1 MVNFYKTINE
11 AFDKRYDSNTK
22 KPLTEASAAHAH
34 PDMSK
39 KAGSISSMILSNK
52 DRIDNATSLQ
62 DLRAVVED
70 ILSPL
75 EGNAKVTEI
84 NGRLRAMK
92 DHVKALQYIYNIILK
107 GDNLGTIKTG
117 KAKERSKNEAC
128 GKKRSKKLTENT
140 NKIFKLD
147 RNYSWSRDGKNHPL
161 YPIVMDILDDMG
173 LFMKVSRGS
182 CFFRQQF
189 TNDAAGAM
197 SCADFAEAMDALTQA
212 SNGKSMAEVYDDIED
227 FLWSDCISMDYK
239 WHHDDG
245 ETYDF
250 DAYDESL
257 RRRRV
262 NESSK
267 RFDWDNLDV
276 FEQTKIMKDF
286 VRKYN
291 GTKVFED
298 FADYIGV
305 PVDDVIDLFTDAESR
320 GFIQIPQEKQIN
332 SAYASTD
339 IYESVRR
346 RRVNESKRKLKESNT
361 DWYSM
366 DWDDQVNTIKRFVRN
381 YRGTKVFE
389 DFAASVGVDVDDVID
404 IFADLESYGIIYI
417 PRKIQIDDKYM
428 NNDIYESKRKLK
440 EAASGTFNP
449 DREYDWYEDGDVHPF
464 LDIFDNALDE
474 LGLWSE
480 PSIQGGN
487 GYDYFYTK
495 DGDREAG
502 GVDFGIESDFIN
514 NLFQEMKG
522 HSWAEIEDAIAEF
535 VGDHAEYPD
544 DYDEDEDED
553 DGGDADHDTPTLR
566 LVKKILPKLKKYL
579 GDAGYSCNLLVDFS
593 TGKDVVTVHPSD
605 SIQIDVA
612 EIAPSDIVK
621 AVKSSGLDIN
631 DQSISDNEW
640 QAVFDKIITDA
651 MTRRSGYG
659 VIAFCSLEE
668 LSTYKGKDCSYLLEV
683 RPGEKLLCVDVFV
696 KSFQNGSF
704 KEYPYML
711 LSYVP
716 GVPKRNTVLGPNYRA
731 DYLQERDALKDI
743 ESKIKSIQANESF
756 RRRRVNESLRRSRT
770 TKKKIR

>member
-39 KAGSISSMILSNK
+39 KAGSISSMIIANK
-52 DRIDNATSLQ
+52 DRIDNAASLQ

-92 DHVKALQYIYNIILK
+92 DHVKALQYVYNIILK

-117 KAKERSKNEAC
+117 KAKERSKNESC
-128 GKKRSKKLTENT
+128 GKRRSK
-140 NKIFKLD
+140 
-147 RNYSWSRDGKNHPL
+147 S
-161 YPIVMDILDDMG
+161 
-173 LFMKVSRGS
+173 
-182 CFFRQQF
+182 
-189 TNDAAGAM
+189 
-197 SCADFAEAMDALTQA
+197 
-212 SNGKSMAEVYDDIED
+212 
-227 FLWSDCISMDYK
+227 
-239 WHHDDG
+239 
-245 ETYDF
+245 
-250 DAYDESL
+250 
-257 RRRRV
+257 
-262 NESSK
+262 
-267 RFDWDNLDV
+267 
-276 FEQTKIMKDF
+276 
-286 VRKYN
+286 
-291 GTKVFED
+291 
-298 FADYIGV
+298 
-305 PVDDVIDLFTDAESR
+305 
-320 GFIQIPQEKQIN
+320 
-332 SAYASTD
+332 
-339 IYESVRR
+339 
-346 RRVNESKRKLKESNT
+346 
-361 DWYSM
+361 
-366 DWDDQVNTIKRFVRN
+366 
-381 YRGTKVFE
+381 
-389 DFAASVGVDVDDVID
+389 
-404 IFADLESYGIIYI
+404 
-417 PRKIQIDDKYM
+417 
-428 NNDIYESKRKLK
+428 LK
-440 EAASGTFNP
+440 EASSGTFNP

-487 GYDYFYTK
+487 GYDYFYTQEGSK
-495 DGDREAG
+495 DAG
-502 GVDFGIESDFIN
+502 GGDFGIEADFMN
-514 NLFQEMKG
+514 DLFQEMKG
-522 HSWAEIEDAIAEF
+522 HSWSEIEDAIAEF

-544 DYDEDEDED
+544 DYDEDDDEDEN
-553 DGGDADHDTPTLR
+553 DGGDGSHDTPTLR

-631 DQSISDNEW
+631 DQSISDDEW

-716 GVPKRNTVLGPNYRA
+716 GVPKCNTVLGPNYRA

-756 RRRRVNESLRRSRT
+756 RRRRVNESLRSSRK

>member
-117 KAKERSKNEAC
+117 KAKERSKNE
-128 GKKRSKKLTENT
+128 
-140 NKIFKLD
+140 
-147 RNYSWSRDGKNHPL
+147 
-161 YPIVMDILDDMG
+161 
-173 LFMKVSRGS
+173 
-182 CFFRQQF
+182 
-189 TNDAAGAM
+189 
-197 SCADFAEAMDALTQA
+197 
-212 SNGKSMAEVYDDIED
+212 
-227 FLWSDCISMDYK
+227 
-239 WHHDDG
+239 
-245 ETYDF
+245 
-250 DAYDESL
+250 
-257 RRRRV
+257 
-262 NESSK
+262 
-267 RFDWDNLDV
+267 
-276 FEQTKIMKDF
+276 
-286 VRKYN
+286 
-291 GTKVFED
+291 
-298 FADYIGV
+298 
-305 PVDDVIDLFTDAESR
+305 
-320 GFIQIPQEKQIN
+320 
-332 SAYASTD
+332 
-339 IYESVRR
+339 SVRR

-366 DWDDQVNTIKRFVRN
+366 DWDDQVNTIKRFVKN

-389 DFAASVGVDVDDVID
+389 DFADSVGVDVDDVID
-404 IFADLESYGIIYI
+404 MFSDLEAHGIIYI
-417 PRKIQIDDKYM
+417 PQEIQIDDKYV
-428 NNDIYESKRKLK
+428 NNDLYESKRKLK
-440 EAASGTFNP
+440 EAASGIFNP

-522 HSWAEIEDAIAEF
+522 HSWSEIEDAIAEF

-553 DGGDADHDTPTLR
+553 DGGDDDHDTPTLR

-579 GDAGYSCNLLVDFS
+579 GDAGYSCDLLIDFT
-593 TGKDVVTVHPSD
+593 TGKDIITVHPSD

-612 EIAPSDIVK
+612 EIAPSDVVK

-631 DQSISDNEW
+631 DQSISDDEW

-659 VIAFCSLEE
+659 VITFCSLEE

-683 RPGEKLLCVDVFV
+683 RPGEELLCVKVFV

-704 KEYPYML
+704 KEYPYMML
-711 LSYVP
+711 RYAP
-716 GVPKRNTVLGPNYRA
+716 GVPKGNTVLGPNYRA
-731 DYLQERDALKDI
+731 DYSKDRDALKDI

-756 RRRRVNESLRRSRT
+756 RRRRVNESLRRSTT

>member
-52 DRIDNATSLQ
+52 DRIDSATSLQ

-84 NGRLRAMK
+84 NGRLRAMN

-117 KAKERSKNEAC
+117 KAKERSKNE
-128 GKKRSKKLTENT
+128 S
-140 NKIFKLD
+140 
-147 RNYSWSRDGKNHPL
+147 
-161 YPIVMDILDDMG
+161 V
-173 LFMKVSRGS
+173 
-182 CFFRQQF
+182 
-189 TNDAAGAM
+189 
-197 SCADFAEAMDALTQA
+197 
-212 SNGKSMAEVYDDIED
+212 
-227 FLWSDCISMDYK
+227 
-239 WHHDDG
+239 
-245 ETYDF
+245 
-250 DAYDESL
+250 

-298 FADYIGV
+298 FADYVGV

-339 IYESVRR
+339 IYESVRQKR
-346 RRVNESKRKLKESNT
+346 SKSLKEANI

-366 DWDDQVNTIKRFVRN
+366 DWDDQVNAIKHFVKN

-389 DFAASVGVDVDDVID
+389 DFAASFGVDVDDVID
-404 IFADLESYGIIYI
+404 IFADLESYGTIYI

-428 NNDIYESKRKLK
+428 NNDIYESKSKLK

-464 LDIFDNALDE
+464 LDIFNNALDE

-487 GYDYFYTK
+487 GYDFFYTK

-502 GVDFGIESDFIN
+502 GVDFGIESEFIN

-544 DYDEDEDED
+544 DYDDEDEDED
-553 DGGDADHDTPTLR
+553 DEDKGYAYYDTPTVR
-566 LVKKILPKLKKYL
+566 FVKKILPKLKKYL
-579 GDAGYSCNLLVDFS
+579 NDNGYDCYIYNS
-593 TGKDVVTVHPSD
+593 G
-605 SIQIDVA
+605 
-612 EIAPSDIVK
+612 EIYIAITIYQRDDLTLTLIRPNEFVKQVK
-621 AVKSSGLDIN
+621 ASGLNID
-631 DQSISDNEW
+631 DKSISDEAW
-640 QAVFDKIITDA
+640 HDLFDKIITN
-651 MTRRSGYG
+651 TRVSKYLSYKLKT
-659 VIAFCSLEE
+659 FDSLED
-668 LSTYKGKDCSYLLEV
+668 LSAYKREDCSYLSEV
-683 RPGEKLLCVDVFV
+683 RPEKDLKGVGVYIY
-696 KSFQNGSF
+696 SFQNGSF
-704 KEYPYML
+704 KDYPYIWL
-711 LSYVP
+711 KY
-716 GVPKRNTVLGPNYRA
+716 GDYDNRNFTVLGPNYRA
-731 DYLQERDALKDI
+731 DDVKDPTEHIEKLLKGV
-743 ESKIKSIQANESF
+743 QANESF
-756 RRRRVNESLRRSRT
+756 RRRRVNESARRSRT

>member
-39 KAGSISSMILSNK
+39 KAGSISSLILSNK

-117 KAKERSKNEAC
+117 KAKERSKNESV
-128 GKKRSKKLTENT
+128 RS
-140 NKIFKLD
+140 
-147 RNYSWSRDGKNHPL
+147 
-161 YPIVMDILDDMG
+161 
-173 LFMKVSRGS
+173 
-182 CFFRQQF
+182 
-189 TNDAAGAM
+189 
-197 SCADFAEAMDALTQA
+197 
-212 SNGKSMAEVYDDIED
+212 
-227 FLWSDCISMDYK
+227 
-239 WHHDDG
+239 
-245 ETYDF
+245 
-250 DAYDESL
+250 
-257 RRRRV
+257 RRV

-332 SAYASTD
+332 SAYANPD
-339 IYESVRR
+339 IYESVRS
-346 RRVNESKRKLKESNT
+346 RRVNESKRKLKEANT

-366 DWDDQVNTIKRFVRN
+366 DWDDQVNAIKRFVKN

-428 NNDIYESKRKLK
+428 NNDIYESK
-440 EAASGTFNP
+440 S
-449 DREYDWYEDGDVHPF
+449 
-464 LDIFDNALDE
+464 
-474 LGLWSE
+474 
-480 PSIQGGN
+480 
-487 GYDYFYTK
+487 
-495 DGDREAG
+495 
-502 GVDFGIESDFIN
+502 
-514 NLFQEMKG
+514 
-522 HSWAEIEDAIAEF
+522 
-535 VGDHAEYPD
+535 
-544 DYDEDEDED
+544 
-553 DGGDADHDTPTLR
+553 
-566 LVKKILPKLKKYL
+566 
-579 GDAGYSCNLLVDFS
+579 
-593 TGKDVVTVHPSD
+593 
-605 SIQIDVA
+605 
-612 EIAPSDIVK
+612 
-621 AVKSSGLDIN
+621 
-631 DQSISDNEW
+631 
-640 QAVFDKIITDA
+640 
-651 MTRRSGYG
+651 
-659 VIAFCSLEE
+659 
-668 LSTYKGKDCSYLLEV
+668 
-683 RPGEKLLCVDVFV
+683 
-696 KSFQNGSF
+696 
-704 KEYPYML
+704 
-711 LSYVP
+711 
-716 GVPKRNTVLGPNYRA
+716 KR
-731 DYLQERDALKDI
+731 
-743 ESKIKSIQANESF
+743 
-756 RRRRVNESLRRSRT
+756 
-770 TKKKIR
+770 

>member
-117 KAKERSKNEAC
+117 KAKERSKNESV
-128 GKKRSKKLTENT
+128 RS
-140 NKIFKLD
+140 
-147 RNYSWSRDGKNHPL
+147 
-161 YPIVMDILDDMG
+161 
-173 LFMKVSRGS
+173 
-182 CFFRQQF
+182 
-189 TNDAAGAM
+189 
-197 SCADFAEAMDALTQA
+197 
-212 SNGKSMAEVYDDIED
+212 
-227 FLWSDCISMDYK
+227 
-239 WHHDDG
+239 
-245 ETYDF
+245 
-250 DAYDESL
+250 
-257 RRRRV
+257 RRV

-339 IYESVRR
+339 IYESVRS
-346 RRVNESKRKLKESNT
+346 RRVNESKRKLKEANT

-366 DWDDQVNTIKRFVRN
+366 DWDDQVNAIKRFVKN

-428 NNDIYESKRKLK
+428 NNDIYESKSKLK

-535 VGDHAEYPD
+535 VENHVEYSD
-544 DYDEDEDED
+544 DYDEDDDDDEDEEENLY
-553 DGGDADHDTPTLR
+553 ARSANQL
-566 LVKKILPKLKKYL
+566 LPKFKKYL
-579 GDAGYSCNLLVDFS
+579 NKEYDCDVRYESGEYYVYVTLKQRPSVHLCRLLASTLVLLVRD
-593 TGKDVVTVHPSD
+593 
-605 SIQIDVA
+605 
-612 EIAPSDIVK
+612 
-621 AVKSSGLDIN
+621 SGLDIN
-631 DQSISDNEW
+631 DKSTSDKAWND
-640 QAVFDKIITDA
+640 VFDKIINYTNA
-651 MTRRSGYG
+651 RSGYN
-659 VIAFCSLEE
+659 VIPFRSLED
-668 LSTYKGKDCSYLLEV
+668 LSIYKGKDCSYLSEV
-683 RPGEKLLCVDVFV
+683 RPGEDLLTTYIFTYPI
-696 KSFQNGSF
+696 QNGSF
-704 KEYPYML
+704 KDYPYMML
-711 LSYVP
+711 LYD
-716 GVPKRNTVLGPNYRA
+716 NTRRDYTVIGPNYRA
-731 DYLQERDALKDI
+731 DYIYQGDAMDDL
-743 ESKIKSIQANESF
+743 ESKLKSAQANESF
-756 RRRRVNESLRRSRT
+756 RRRRVNESARRSRT

>member
-117 KAKERSKNEAC
+117 KAKQRSKNE
-128 GKKRSKKLTENT
+128 
-140 NKIFKLD
+140 
-147 RNYSWSRDGKNHPL
+147 
-161 YPIVMDILDDMG
+161 
-173 LFMKVSRGS
+173 
-182 CFFRQQF
+182 
-189 TNDAAGAM
+189 
-197 SCADFAEAMDALTQA
+197 
-212 SNGKSMAEVYDDIED
+212 SM
-227 FLWSDCISMDYK
+227 
-239 WHHDDG
+239 
-245 ETYDF
+245 
-250 DAYDESL
+250 
-257 RRRRV
+257 
-262 NESSK
+262 NES
-267 RFDWDNLDV
+267 FDWDNLDV

-346 RRVNESKRKLKESNT
+346 KRSKSLKEANI

-366 DWDDQVNTIKRFVRN
+366 DWDDQVNAIKRFVKN

-428 NNDIYESKRKLK
+428 NNDIYESKSKLK

-544 DYDEDEDED
+544 DYDEDDDEDEN
-553 DGGDADHDTPTLR
+553 DGGDGSHDTPTLR

-631 DQSISDNEW
+631 DQSISDDEW

-696 KSFQNGSF
+696 KSFQKGSF

-756 RRRRVNESLRRSRT
+756 RRRRVNESLRSSRK

>member
-39 KAGSISSMILSNK
+39 KSGSISSMIIANK
-52 DRIDNATSLQ
+52 DRIDNAASLQ

-92 DHVKALQYIYNIILK
+92 DHVKALQYVYNIILK

-117 KAKERSKNEAC
+117 KAKERSKNESV
-128 GKKRSKKLTENT
+128 RS
-140 NKIFKLD
+140 
-147 RNYSWSRDGKNHPL
+147 
-161 YPIVMDILDDMG
+161 
-173 LFMKVSRGS
+173 
-182 CFFRQQF
+182 
-189 TNDAAGAM
+189 
-197 SCADFAEAMDALTQA
+197 
-212 SNGKSMAEVYDDIED
+212 
-227 FLWSDCISMDYK
+227 
-239 WHHDDG
+239 
-245 ETYDF
+245 
-250 DAYDESL
+250 
-257 RRRRV
+257 RRV

-346 RRVNESKRKLKESNT
+346 RRVNESKRKLKEANT

-366 DWDDQVNTIKRFVRN
+366 DWDDQVNTIKRFVKN

-417 PRKIQIDDKYM
+417 PRNIQIDDKYM

-487 GYDYFYTK
+487 GYDYFYTQ

-522 HSWAEIEDAIAEF
+522 HSWSEIEDAIAEF

-544 DYDEDEDED
+544 DYDEDDDEDEN
-553 DGGDADHDTPTLR
+553 DGGDGSHDTPTLR

-631 DQSISDNEW
+631 DQSISDDEW

-756 RRRRVNESLRRSRT
+756 RRRRVNESLRSSRK

>member
-117 KAKERSKNEAC
+117 KAKERSKNE
-128 GKKRSKKLTENT
+128 
-140 NKIFKLD
+140 
-147 RNYSWSRDGKNHPL
+147 
-161 YPIVMDILDDMG
+161 
-173 LFMKVSRGS
+173 
-182 CFFRQQF
+182 
-189 TNDAAGAM
+189 
-197 SCADFAEAMDALTQA
+197 
-212 SNGKSMAEVYDDIED
+212 
-227 FLWSDCISMDYK
+227 
-239 WHHDDG
+239 
-245 ETYDF
+245 
-250 DAYDESL
+250 
-257 RRRRV
+257 
-262 NESSK
+262 
-267 RFDWDNLDV
+267 
-276 FEQTKIMKDF
+276 
-286 VRKYN
+286 
-291 GTKVFED
+291 
-298 FADYIGV
+298 
-305 PVDDVIDLFTDAESR
+305 
-320 GFIQIPQEKQIN
+320 
-332 SAYASTD
+332 
-339 IYESVRR
+339 SVRR

-366 DWDDQVNTIKRFVRN
+366 DWDDQVNTIKRFVKN

-389 DFAASVGVDVDDVID
+389 DFADSVGVDVDDVID
-404 IFADLESYGIIYI
+404 MFSDLEAHGIIYI
-417 PRKIQIDDKYM
+417 PQEIQIDDKYV
-428 NNDIYESKRKLK
+428 NNDLYESKRKLK
-440 EAASGTFNP
+440 EAASGIFNP

-522 HSWAEIEDAIAEF
+522 HSWSEIEDAIAEF

-553 DGGDADHDTPTLR
+553 DGGDDDHDTPTLR

-579 GDAGYSCNLLVDFS
+579 GDAGYSCDLLIDFT
-593 TGKDVVTVHPSD
+593 TGKDIITVHPSD

-612 EIAPSDIVK
+612 EIAPSDVVK

-756 RRRRVNESLRRSRT
+756 RRRRVNESLRRSTT

>member
-22 KPLTEASAAHAH
+22 KPLAEASAAHAH

-117 KAKERSKNEAC
+117 KAKERSKNESV
-128 GKKRSKKLTENT
+128 RS
-140 NKIFKLD
+140 
-147 RNYSWSRDGKNHPL
+147 
-161 YPIVMDILDDMG
+161 
-173 LFMKVSRGS
+173 
-182 CFFRQQF
+182 
-189 TNDAAGAM
+189 
-197 SCADFAEAMDALTQA
+197 
-212 SNGKSMAEVYDDIED
+212 
-227 FLWSDCISMDYK
+227 
-239 WHHDDG
+239 
-245 ETYDF
+245 
-250 DAYDESL
+250 
-257 RRRRV
+257 RRV

-298 FADYIGV
+298 FADYVGV

-332 SAYASTD
+332 SAYANTD
-339 IYESVRR
+339 IYESVRQKR
-346 RRVNESKRKLKESNT
+346 SKSLKEANI

-366 DWDDQVNTIKRFVRN
+366 DWDDQVNAIKQFVKN

-428 NNDIYESKRKLK
+428 NNDIYESKSKLK

-464 LDIFDNALDE
+464 LDIFNNALDE

-487 GYDYFYTK
+487 GYDFFYTK

-514 NLFQEMKG
+514 NLFQKMKG
-522 HSWAEIEDAIAEF
+522 HSWSEIETAIKHF
-535 VGDHAEYPD
+535 VGSYAN
-544 DYDEDEDED
+544 
-553 DGGDADHDTPTLR
+553 T
-566 LVKKILPKLKKYL
+566 
-579 GDAGYSCNLLVDFS
+579 
-593 TGKDVVTVHPSD
+593 
-605 SIQIDVA
+605 
-612 EIAPSDIVK
+612 DIYESV
-621 AVKSSGLDIN
+621 
-631 DQSISDNEW
+631 
-640 QAVFDKIITDA
+640 
-651 MTRRSGYG
+651 RS
-659 VIAFCSLEE
+659 
-668 LSTYKGKDCSYLLEV
+668 
-683 RPGEKLLCVDVFV
+683 
-696 KSFQNGSF
+696 
-704 KEYPYML
+704 
-711 LSYVP
+711 
-716 GVPKRNTVLGPNYRA
+716 
-731 DYLQERDALKDI
+731 
-743 ESKIKSIQANESF
+743 
-756 RRRRVNESLRRSRT
+756 RRVNESLRRSRT

>member
-117 KAKERSKNEAC
+117 KAKERSKNESMNESFAKIITMNADEFFKNSGYMEDDISLHPEKRVVKVYVLDLGLDEYEEGPYTGVEYDDGTFSVVGPGYDEDVSSKQEMNRIVMSGVDEIPVDESC
-128 GKKRSKKLTENT
+128 AKKRSKKLTENS

-197 SCADFAEAMDALTQA
+197 SCADFAEAMDALTRA
-212 SNGKSMAEVYDDIED
+212 SNGKSMVEVYDNVED

-250 DAYDESL
+250 DAYDESFRRRRVNESYGNIFSMPFAKYSKMSGYTEDDISL
-257 RRRRV
+257 HPEKNVVRVYLLDLGEGEDGPYTGVEYDDGTFSVVGLGYDSDVNSKEKMKQIVLSGMDEIMDESVRRRRV

-332 SAYASTD
+332 SAYVSTD

-346 RRVNESKRKLKESNT
+346 
-361 DWYSM
+361 
-366 DWDDQVNTIKRFVRN
+366 
-381 YRGTKVFE
+381 
-389 DFAASVGVDVDDVID
+389 
-404 IFADLESYGIIYI
+404 
-417 PRKIQIDDKYM
+417 
-428 NNDIYESKRKLK
+428 
-440 EAASGTFNP
+440 
-449 DREYDWYEDGDVHPF
+449 
-464 LDIFDNALDE
+464 
-474 LGLWSE
+474 
-480 PSIQGGN
+480 
-487 GYDYFYTK
+487 
-495 DGDREAG
+495 
-502 GVDFGIESDFIN
+502 
-514 NLFQEMKG
+514 
-522 HSWAEIEDAIAEF
+522 
-535 VGDHAEYPD
+535 
-544 DYDEDEDED
+544 
-553 DGGDADHDTPTLR
+553 
-566 LVKKILPKLKKYL
+566 
-579 GDAGYSCNLLVDFS
+579 
-593 TGKDVVTVHPSD
+593 
-605 SIQIDVA
+605 
-612 EIAPSDIVK
+612 
-621 AVKSSGLDIN
+621 SS
-631 DQSISDNEW
+631 
-640 QAVFDKIITDA
+640 
-651 MTRRSGYG
+651 
-659 VIAFCSLEE
+659 
-668 LSTYKGKDCSYLLEV
+668 
-683 RPGEKLLCVDVFV
+683 
-696 KSFQNGSF
+696 
-704 KEYPYML
+704 
-711 LSYVP
+711 
-716 GVPKRNTVLGPNYRA
+716 
-731 DYLQERDALKDI
+731 
-743 ESKIKSIQANESF
+743 
-756 RRRRVNESLRRSRT
+756 T

>member
-117 KAKERSKNEAC
+117 KAKERSKNE
-128 GKKRSKKLTENT
+128 S
-140 NKIFKLD
+140 
-147 RNYSWSRDGKNHPL
+147 
-161 YPIVMDILDDMG
+161 V
-173 LFMKVSRGS
+173 
-182 CFFRQQF
+182 
-189 TNDAAGAM
+189 
-197 SCADFAEAMDALTQA
+197 
-212 SNGKSMAEVYDDIED
+212 
-227 FLWSDCISMDYK
+227 
-239 WHHDDG
+239 
-245 ETYDF
+245 
-250 DAYDESL
+250 

-298 FADYIGV
+298 FADYVGV

-339 IYESVRR
+339 IYESFRKKR
-346 RRVNESKRKLKESNT
+346 SKSLKEANT

-366 DWDDQVNTIKRFVRN
+366 DWDDQVNAIKRFVKN

-417 PRKIQIDDKYM
+417 PRNIQIDDKYM

-464 LDIFDNALDE
+464 LDIFNNALDE

-487 GYDYFYTK
+487 GYDYFYTQ

-522 HSWAEIEDAIAEF
+522 HSWSEIEDAIAEF

-553 DGGDADHDTPTLR
+553 EDEEENLYARSANQL
-566 LVKKILPKLKKYL
+566 LPKFKKYL
-579 GDAGYSCNLLVDFS
+579 NKEYDCDVRYESGEYYVYVTLKQRPSVNLCRLLASTLVLMVRD
-593 TGKDVVTVHPSD
+593 
-605 SIQIDVA
+605 
-612 EIAPSDIVK
+612 
-621 AVKSSGLDIN
+621 SGLDIN
-631 DQSISDNEW
+631 DKSTSDKAWND
-640 QAVFDKIITDA
+640 VFDKIINYTNA
-651 MTRRSGYG
+651 SSGYN
-659 VIAFCSLEE
+659 VIPFRSLED
-668 LSTYKGKDCSYLLEV
+668 LSIYKGKDCSYLSEV
-683 RPGEKLLCVDVFV
+683 RPGEDLLTTYIFTYPI
-696 KSFQNGSF
+696 QNGSF
-704 KEYPYML
+704 KDYPYMML
-711 LSYVP
+711 LYD
-716 GVPKRNTVLGPNYRA
+716 NTRRDYTVIGPNYRA
-731 DYLQERDALKDI
+731 DYIYQGDAMDDL
-743 ESKIKSIQANESF
+743 ESKLKSAQANESF
-756 RRRRVNESLRRSRT
+756 RRRRVNESARRSRT

>member
-117 KAKERSKNEAC
+117 KAKQRSKNESV
-128 GKKRSKKLTENT
+128 RS
-140 NKIFKLD
+140 
-147 RNYSWSRDGKNHPL
+147 
-161 YPIVMDILDDMG
+161 
-173 LFMKVSRGS
+173 
-182 CFFRQQF
+182 
-189 TNDAAGAM
+189 
-197 SCADFAEAMDALTQA
+197 
-212 SNGKSMAEVYDDIED
+212 
-227 FLWSDCISMDYK
+227 
-239 WHHDDG
+239 
-245 ETYDF
+245 
-250 DAYDESL
+250 
-257 RRRRV
+257 RRV

-339 IYESVRR
+339 IYESVRS
-346 RRVNESKRKLKESNT
+346 RRVNESSKRFDWDNLDVFEQTKIMKDFVRKYNGTKVFEDFADYIGVPVDDVIDLFTDAESRGFIQIPQEKQINSAYASTDIYESVRQKRSKSLKEANI

-366 DWDDQVNTIKRFVRN
+366 DWDDQVNAIKQFVKN

-428 NNDIYESKRKLK
+428 NNDIYESKRKLNKKKERKLK

-464 LDIFDNALDE
+464 LDIFNDALDE

-487 GYDYFYTK
+487 GYDYFYTQEGSK
-495 DGDREAG
+495 DAG
-502 GVDFGIESDFIN
+502 GVDFGIESDFMN
-514 NLFQEMKG
+514 DLFQEMKG

-553 DGGDADHDTPTLR
+553 DGGDDDHDTPTLR

-579 GDAGYSCNLLVDFS
+579 ANIGYRCYLDVDINTREDAVMVVPPDSLDVD
-593 TGKDVVTVHPSD
+593 
-605 SIQIDVA
+605 IDK
-612 EIAPSDIVK
+612 IAPSDIVNIVK
-621 AVKSSGLDIN
+621 ASGLDIN

-640 QAVFDKIITDA
+640 QAVFDKIITYA
-651 MTRRSGYG
+651 ITRRYGYG
-659 VIAFCSLEE
+659 VITFYSVEG

-683 RPGEKLLCVDVFV
+683 RPGKEIFCLKVFV

-711 LSYVP
+711 ISYTY
-716 GVPKRNTVLGPNYRA
+716 GVPERYTALGPNYRA
-731 DYLQERDALKDI
+731 DYLYEKDARKDI
-743 ESKIKSIQANESF
+743 ESKIKSVQANESF
-756 RRRRVNESLRRSRT
+756 RRRRVNESFRSSRK

>member
-117 KAKERSKNEAC
+117 KAKERSKNE
-128 GKKRSKKLTENT
+128 S
-140 NKIFKLD
+140 
-147 RNYSWSRDGKNHPL
+147 
-161 YPIVMDILDDMG
+161 V
-173 LFMKVSRGS
+173 
-182 CFFRQQF
+182 
-189 TNDAAGAM
+189 
-197 SCADFAEAMDALTQA
+197 
-212 SNGKSMAEVYDDIED
+212 
-227 FLWSDCISMDYK
+227 
-239 WHHDDG
+239 
-245 ETYDF
+245 
-250 DAYDESL
+250 

-267 RFDWDNLDV
+267 RFDWDNLDI

-339 IYESVRR
+339 IYESVRKKR
-346 RRVNESKRKLKESNT
+346 SKSLKEANT

-366 DWDDQVNTIKRFVRN
+366 DWDDQVNAIKRFVKN

-631 DQSISDNEW
+631 DQSISDDEW

-716 GVPKRNTVLGPNYRA
+716 GVPKRETVLGPNYRA

-756 RRRRVNESLRRSRT
+756 RRRRVNESLRSSRK

>member
-52 DRIDNATSLQ
+52 DRIDSATSLQ

-117 KAKERSKNEAC
+117 KAKERSKNESC
-128 GKKRSKKLTENT
+128 GKKRSKKLTENS

-197 SCADFAEAMDALTQA
+197 SCADFAEAMDALTRA
-212 SNGKSMAEVYDDIED
+212 SNGKSMAEVYDNVED

-250 DAYDESL
+250 DAYDES
-257 RRRRV
+257 
-262 NESSK
+262 
-267 RFDWDNLDV
+267 
-276 FEQTKIMKDF
+276 
-286 VRKYN
+286 VR
-291 GTKVFED
+291 
-298 FADYIGV
+298 
-305 PVDDVIDLFTDAESR
+305 S
-320 GFIQIPQEKQIN
+320 
-332 SAYASTD
+332 
-339 IYESVRR
+339 
-346 RRVNESKRKLKESNT
+346 RRVNESKRKLKEANT

-366 DWDDQVNTIKRFVRN
+366 DWDDQVNAIKRFVKN

-428 NNDIYESKRKLK
+428 NNDIYESKSKLK

-464 LDIFDNALDE
+464 LDIFNNALDE

-544 DYDEDEDED
+544 DYDEDDDEDEN
-553 DGGDADHDTPTLR
+553 DGGDVSHDTPTLR

-631 DQSISDNEW
+631 DQSISDDEW

-716 GVPKRNTVLGPNYRA
+716 GVPKRKTVLGPNYRA

-756 RRRRVNESLRRSRT
+756 RSRKVNESLRSSRK

>member
-117 KAKERSKNEAC
+117 KAKERSKNE
-128 GKKRSKKLTENT
+128 
-140 NKIFKLD
+140 
-147 RNYSWSRDGKNHPL
+147 
-161 YPIVMDILDDMG
+161 
-173 LFMKVSRGS
+173 
-182 CFFRQQF
+182 
-189 TNDAAGAM
+189 
-197 SCADFAEAMDALTQA
+197 
-212 SNGKSMAEVYDDIED
+212 
-227 FLWSDCISMDYK
+227 
-239 WHHDDG
+239 
-245 ETYDF
+245 
-250 DAYDESL
+250 
-257 RRRRV
+257 
-262 NESSK
+262 
-267 RFDWDNLDV
+267 
-276 FEQTKIMKDF
+276 
-286 VRKYN
+286 
-291 GTKVFED
+291 
-298 FADYIGV
+298 
-305 PVDDVIDLFTDAESR
+305 
-320 GFIQIPQEKQIN
+320 
-332 SAYASTD
+332 
-339 IYESVRR
+339 SVRR

-366 DWDDQVNTIKRFVRN
+366 DWDDQVNTIKRFVKN

-389 DFAASVGVDVDDVID
+389 DFADSVGVDVDDVID
-404 IFADLESYGIIYI
+404 MFSDLEAHGIIYI
-417 PRKIQIDDKYM
+417 PQEIQIDDKYV
-428 NNDIYESKRKLK
+428 NNDLYESKRKLK
-440 EAASGTFNP
+440 EAASGIFNP

-464 LDIFDNALDE
+464 LDIFNNALDE

-544 DYDEDEDED
+544 DYDDDEDED
-553 DGGDADHDTPTLR
+553 DGGDDDHDTPTLR

-579 GDAGYSCNLLVDFS
+579 GDAGYSCDLLIDFT
-593 TGKDVVTVHPSD
+593 TGKDIITVHPSD

-612 EIAPSDIVK
+612 EIAPSDVVK

-631 DQSISDNEW
+631 DQSISDDEW

-659 VIAFCSLEE
+659 VITFCSLEE

-683 RPGEKLLCVDVFV
+683 RPGEELLCVKVFV

-704 KEYPYML
+704 KEYPYMML
-711 LSYVP
+711 RYAP
-716 GVPKRNTVLGPNYRA
+716 GVPKGNTVLGPNYRA
-731 DYLQERDALKDI
+731 DYSKDRDALKDI

-756 RRRRVNESLRRSRT
+756 RRRRVNESARRSRT
-770 TKKKIR
+770 TKKNIR

>member
-117 KAKERSKNEAC
+117 KAKERSKNESV
-128 GKKRSKKLTENT
+128 RS
-140 NKIFKLD
+140 
-147 RNYSWSRDGKNHPL
+147 
-161 YPIVMDILDDMG
+161 
-173 LFMKVSRGS
+173 
-182 CFFRQQF
+182 
-189 TNDAAGAM
+189 
-197 SCADFAEAMDALTQA
+197 
-212 SNGKSMAEVYDDIED
+212 
-227 FLWSDCISMDYK
+227 
-239 WHHDDG
+239 
-245 ETYDF
+245 
-250 DAYDESL
+250 
-257 RRRRV
+257 RRV

-298 FADYIGV
+298 FADYVGV

-339 IYESVRR
+339 IYESVRQKR
-346 RRVNESKRKLKESNT
+346 SKSLKEANI

-366 DWDDQVNTIKRFVRN
+366 DWDDQVNAIKQFVKN

-404 IFADLESYGIIYI
+404 IFADLESYGVIYI

-428 NNDIYESKRKLK
+428 NNDIYESKSKLK

-464 LDIFDNALDE
+464 LDIFNNALDE

-487 GYDYFYTK
+487 GYDFFYTK

-514 NLFQEMKG
+514 NLFQKMKG
-522 HSWAEIEDAIAEF
+522 HSWSEIETAIKHF
-535 VGDHAEYPD
+535 VGSYASTDIYESCGKKRSKKLTENSNKIFKLDRNYSWSTDGKNHPLYPIVMDILD
-544 DYDEDEDED
+544 DMGFFMEVHEGYCVFLKQFTYDEVGAMSFD
-553 DGGDADHDTPTLR
+553 D
-566 LVKKILPKLKKYL
+566 
-579 GDAGYSCNLLVDFS
+579 F
-593 TGKDVVTVHPSD
+593 
-605 SIQIDVA
+605 A
-612 EIAPSDIVK
+612 E
-621 AVKSSGLDIN
+621 
-631 DQSISDNEW
+631 
-640 QAVFDKIITDA
+640 A
-651 MTRRSGYG
+651 M
-659 VIAFCSLEE
+659 
-668 LSTYKGKDCSYLLEV
+668 
-683 RPGEKLLCVDVFV
+683 
-696 KSFQNGSF
+696 
-704 KEYPYML
+704 
-711 LSYVP
+711 
-716 GVPKRNTVLGPNYRA
+716 
-731 DYLQERDALKDI
+731 DALTRASNGKSMAEVYDNVEDFLWSDCI
-743 ESKIKSIQANESF
+743 SMDYKWHYGESYNFNSKNESF
-756 RRRRVNESLRRSRT
+756 
-770 TKKKIR
+770 KKKDLKV

>member
-117 KAKERSKNEAC
+117 KAKERSKNE
-128 GKKRSKKLTENT
+128 
-140 NKIFKLD
+140 
-147 RNYSWSRDGKNHPL
+147 
-161 YPIVMDILDDMG
+161 
-173 LFMKVSRGS
+173 
-182 CFFRQQF
+182 
-189 TNDAAGAM
+189 
-197 SCADFAEAMDALTQA
+197 
-212 SNGKSMAEVYDDIED
+212 
-227 FLWSDCISMDYK
+227 
-239 WHHDDG
+239 
-245 ETYDF
+245 
-250 DAYDESL
+250 
-257 RRRRV
+257 
-262 NESSK
+262 
-267 RFDWDNLDV
+267 
-276 FEQTKIMKDF
+276 
-286 VRKYN
+286 
-291 GTKVFED
+291 
-298 FADYIGV
+298 
-305 PVDDVIDLFTDAESR
+305 
-320 GFIQIPQEKQIN
+320 
-332 SAYASTD
+332 
-339 IYESVRR
+339 SVRS
-346 RRVNESKRKLKESNT
+346 RRVNESKRKLKEANT

-366 DWDDQVNTIKRFVRN
+366 DWDDQVDAIKRFVKN

-417 PRKIQIDDKYM
+417 PRNIQIDDKYM

-487 GYDYFYTK
+487 GYDYFYTQEGSK
-495 DGDREAG
+495 DAG
-502 GVDFGIESDFIN
+502 GVDFGIEADFMN
-514 NLFQEMKG
+514 DLFQEMKG
-522 HSWAEIEDAIAEF
+522 HSWSEIEDAIAEF

-631 DQSISDNEW
+631 DQSISDDEW

-756 RRRRVNESLRRSRT
+756 RRRRVNESARRSRT